1 MRREYTKP
9 LVVPCTHCGASNV
22 FNQPHA
28 YHAGFGDQGFLYSES
43 GTCTLVWNAY
53 DPDFQA
59 LVGRRSPWVLSR
71 EKQQILEDALHPAP
85 DGSRWL
91 FSNPAR
97 CLTCGRPI
105 SGPMS
110 QTIYY
115 LEYDGSINVD
125 PLGCPGTGLKN
136 VLKKT
141 IEPGAAANGGPV
153 PPVGDSEET
162 EGPPSSSI

>member
-1 MRREYTKP
+1 MTREYTKP
-9 LVVPCTHCGASNV
+9 AVVSCTHCGASNV
-22 FNQPHA
+22 FNQPYA

-43 GTCTLVWNAY
+43 GTCTLIWSAY
-53 DPDFQA
+53 DPAFEA
-59 LVGRRSPWVLSR
+59 LVGKRNPWVLSR
-71 EKQQILEDALHPAP
+71 ERQQILENALQPAP

-115 LEYDGSINVD
+115 LEYEGSINVD
-125 PLGCPGTGLKN
+125 RTGLKN

-141 IEPGAAANGGPV
+141 IESGAAPNGDPV
-153 PPVGDSEET
+153 GPVGDSGET
-162 EGPPSSSI
+162 EGPPALSI